1 MADEM
6 LSQEEIDALIKAVQ
20 EPGAQAVEEEEEKA
34 EPVAAEAAAFSPEEP
49 AVEVQAAQFPPLT
62 EDAPVPSSAQ
72 GRIDFLLEVP
82 LSVTVELGRARRKL
96 REVLTLNA
104 GSVLQLDKLAG
115 EAVDVLINGRPVAK
129 GEVVVID
136 ENFGVRITEIKSPAE
151 RVHHLT

>member
-20 EPGAQAVEEEEEKA
+20 DPGAAAAEAEEES
-34 EPVAAEAAAFSPEEP
+34 EPVAVEAAAPSPEEA
-49 AVEVQAAQFPPLT
+49 AVEVQAAKFPPLA
-62 EDAPVPSSAQ
+62 EEAPAPAPAQ

-82 LSVTVELGRARRKL
+82 LNVTVELGRARRKL
-96 REVLTLNA
+96 REVLSLNA